1 MKPLLGATL
10 VGIGLLGH
18 LLSARAIGGSALAY
32 RHHVIGFVLILVV
45 TGLVV
50 AAFSWHS
57 WKERLGNTL
66 LTLGAIQ
73 AVFGIAV
80 YVLTLHTR

>member
-18 LLSARAIGGSALAY
+18 LLSARATGGSALAY

-50 AAFSWHS
+50 AAFSWRS